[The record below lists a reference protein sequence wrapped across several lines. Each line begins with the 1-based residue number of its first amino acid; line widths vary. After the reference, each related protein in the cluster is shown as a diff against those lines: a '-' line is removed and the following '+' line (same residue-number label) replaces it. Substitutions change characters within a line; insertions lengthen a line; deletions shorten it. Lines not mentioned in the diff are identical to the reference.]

1 MPPALDKTLEKDH
14 RIHISS
20 PVLTRD
26 MDSSMDMNHEL
37 KLMDDNYTRFWLNLS
52 SLSVLDSCSINSS
65 PELPEMPLQSLV
77 HNSESYKIELQP
89 SLGSLLSSV
98 SMDKS
103 GAGCSLLD
111 KDSSLV
117 RAAVEEQSGI
127 ISKDHEDLT
136 QTLSP
141 LQYFQRES
149 EPLSSAGPNGI
160 RNSNGHNALRS
171 WHVASH
177 SAMQQEVNSR
187 TISLASQH
195 CVLATRTDRAKLRLH
210 ALLGENALNTFNKQI
225 EVIKRKLS
233 PMSTKQQTE
242 PDLLSPAES
251 KCANGLGVH
260 KESNCLPDHL
270 SRQKTLKFSGPAVQ
284 QGSGILSSSFTDSSV
299 DKSSESVQVIRG
311 VQRLVQCGR
320 TVLHK
325 AQQALDSDVTE
336 SSSDDEWEEET
347 KGKRSSSR

>member
-65 PELPEMPLQSLV
+65 PELPEMPLRSLV
-77 HNSESYKIELQP
+77 HNSYKIELQP
-89 SLGSLLSSV
+89 SLGSSLASV

-103 GAGCSLLD
+103 GA
-111 KDSSLV
+111 KV
-117 RAAVEEQSGI
+117 RAAVEEQSRV
-127 ISKDHEDLT
+127 ISKDHESLM

-149 EPLSSAGPNGI
+149 EALSSARPNGT
-160 RNSNGHNALRS
+160 RNSNGHSALRS

-177 SAMQQEVNSR
+177 SALQQEVNSR
-187 TISLASQH
+187 RIRLASQH
-195 CVLATRTDRAKLRLH
+195 CVLATRTDRAKLRLN
-210 ALLGENALNTFNKQI
+210 ALLGENALKTFNKQL
-225 EVIKRKLS
+225 EVIKRNLS
-233 PMSTKQQTE
+233 PMSTKQQAE
-242 PDLLSPAES
+242 SDLLSPAGS
-251 KCANGLGVH
+251 NCANGLGVH
-260 KESNCLPDHL
+260 KESNCLLDHF
-270 SRQKTLKFSGPAVQ
+270 SRQKFSGPEVQ
-284 QGSGILSSSFTDSSV
+284 QGSGILSSSFTDLSV
-299 DKSSESVQVIRG
+299 DKSL
-311 VQRLVQCGR
+311 QRLFQCGR